1 MHLCWG
7 GVDMSLGVSHRV
19 CELTQDGMAMARRYL
34 EGIRAS
40 GWTPLPTGLLGNPA
54 YSQPVE
60 PEVFVEERAFA
71 NRREAGEYLLGQLEP
86 LGAAQITERPYLWS
100 WLGMLYLEHTM
111 TGGESGGRR
120 FAEIAYLIDPHRHDS
135 RDRSHHR
142 LLMAYDIWRLHGDE
156 AWMLLYDRVDTMGQF
171 ALRVVQSPGLFR
183 SLGVMRL
190 IHQLYGNRTTGNPL
204 PGTLG
209 SDNASAPAGS
219 LPRLIVVLNQL
230 SLTYDVYDM
239 TSEQLLSLLPPEFDS
254 FRQFT
259 SPATP

>member
-1 MHLCWG
+1 
-7 GVDMSLGVSHRV
+7 MSLGVSHRV
-19 CELTQDGMAMARRYL
+19 CELTQDGMAVAQKYL
-34 EGIRAS
+34 EGIRAN
-40 GWTPLPTGLLGNPA
+40 GWTPLPTGLLFAPE
-54 YSQPVE
+54 YSRPVE
-60 PEVFVEERAFA
+60 PEACVEERTFA

-86 LGAAQITERPYLWS
+86 LGSAQVTERPYLWS

-111 TGGESGGRR
+111 MGGEGGGRR
-120 FAEIAYLIDPHRHDS
+120 FAEIAYLIDPRSHDS

-156 AWMLLYDRVDTMGQF
+156 AWMLLYDRVDAMGQF

-190 IHQLYGNRTTGNPL
+190 IHQLYGNRITGKPRA
-204 PGTLG
+204 GTLG

-239 TSEQLLSLLPPEFDS
+239 TSEQLLDLLPPEFNH
-254 FRQFT
+254 FRQFVALT
-259 SPATP
+259 AS